1 MAAILPS
8 HCLVIPFFP
17 PDKTAVS
24 YNDYDFI
31 PFKQEY
37 IKRAVGSLVAAH
49 A

>member
-1 MAAILPS
+1 MAPIRPS
-8 HCLVIPFFP
+8 HPIVIPFFP

-37 IKRAVGSLVAAH
+37 IKRAVGSVVAAH